1 VKSFITLPRLG
12 TGRTWTGAHAVVVE
26 AGVHRK
32 WPALQVNV
40 GGALAE
46 VNSRFFSAG
55 LNDPLTRVHGMQNAS
70 TMGDRLVQHFAAVP
84 LQ

>member
-1 VKSFITLPRLG
+1 MDRGAPLML
-12 TGRTWTGAHAVVVE
+12 RTPWGVE

-32 WPALQVNV
+32 SPALEVNV
-40 GGALAE
+40 GFGPDE

-55 LNDPLTRVHGMQNAS
+55 LSDPLTRVHGMQNAS
-70 TMGDRLVQHFAAVP
+70 TMGYRLVEHFAAVP